1 MEAVTARLQ
10 ADPAV
15 KDALLGPAE
24 VLSWNNHS
32 DLGVQVRVMVKTR
45 PGQNW
50 LVSRVVRQLALE
62 ALAAEGLRPARPVT
76 VVEERRA
83 AS

>member
-1 MEAVTARLQ
+1 
-10 ADPAV
+10 
-15 KDALLGPAE
+15 
-24 VLSWNNHS
+24 
-32 DLGVQVRVMVKTR
+32 
-45 PGQNW
+45 
-50 LVSRVVRQLALE
+50 VSRVVRQLALE